1 MTILPIAT
9 IGHPELRIRASEVDP
24 SEIKSPEI
32 QTFIDDLVET
42 MRHANGAGLAA
53 TQVLRH
59 QRICAVEVNK
69 NPRYPYKPQ
78 VPLTILINPMLT
90 PLDDDMFENNEGCLS
105 VPGFRGN
112 VWRHTSI
119 RVEAFDRNGNKID
132 QIIRGMTACTYQHEV
147 DHLDGLLFMDKVKD
161 SKTFTTWD
169 SFDKFHHHDFV
180 IRLRTS
186 SRSSVRSACTHRH
199 FYSRHQ
205 RHDS

>member
-1 MTILPIAT
+1 MAILPIAT
-9 IGHPELRIRASEVDP
+9 VGHPELKIVAKEVTREELASAEV
-24 SEIKSPEI
+24 
-32 QTFIDDLVET
+32 QQFIDDLVET

-59 QRICAVEVNK
+59 QRICAVEVNN

-78 VPLTILINPMLT
+78 VPLTILINPVIT

-112 VWRHTSI
+112 VWRYTSI

-132 QIIRGMTACTYQHEV
+132 EIIRGMTACTYQHEV

-161 SKTFTTWD
+161 TSTFATWD
-169 SFDKFHHHDFV
+169 SFDKYKHHDFV
-180 IRLRTS
+180 
-186 SRSSVRSACTHRH
+186 VRVKELVAKFGS
-199 FYSRHQ
+199 
-205 RHDS
+205 